1 MEPGSHNRFNDPVC
15 CTPMGMEIMHRRVQ
29 PCKNQEGSALLIAL
43 IVLLIASILGFNAL
57 TTTQTELKVAGNDR
71 RYKQN
76 FYRAEAVI
84 KEAASALEAADD
96 TTSLNSELAW
106 LGDGSDAGTGF
117 DPEGDAWKQT
127 GNDANAG
134 ASTFYTDG
142 KAAFCA
148 LRRAVASGSN
158 LDMSRKR
165 KWEYVIYGRSQLSSG
180 QVDLAAGYLK
190 KTH

>member
-1 MEPGSHNRFNDPVC
+1 
-15 CTPMGMEIMHRRVQ
+15 MHRRVQ
-29 PCKNQEGSALLIAL
+29 PCKNQDGSALLIAL
-43 IVLLIASILGFNAL
+43 IVLLVASILGLNAL

-71 RYKQN
+71 RYRQN

-96 TTSLNSELAW
+96 TSSLNSGLVW
-106 LGDGSDAGTGF
+106 LSDGSDSGAGF
-117 DPEGDAWKQT
+117 DPEDDAWKKT
-127 GNDANAG
+127 GSDANAG
-134 ASTFYTDG
+134 ASGFYTDD

-148 LRRAVASGSN
+148 LRRSVAAGSN